1 MPSLLTQMLLAPPI
15 TKSHKTPM
23 DPRPIRNTCN
33 SGNTP
38 YTIFSMEL
46 LGTNHRL
53 PGVEFNCDHDATHQP
68 SLHSRTSLQCTHD
81 FTCFDGAVLGCT
93 DRAHLLVH
101 IDS

>member
-1 MPSLLTQMLLAPPI
+1 VPPLPTKMLLASPI
-15 TKSHKTPM
+15 TKSHKTHM

-38 YTIFSMEL
+38 SPLFSMEL

-53 PGVEFNCDHDATHQP
+53 PGVEFNSDHDETRQP
-68 SLHSRTSLQCTHD
+68 ALHSRTSLQFAYD
-81 FTCFDGAVLGCT
+81 FTFFDGAVLGCT